1 MPVLSSKGDAAR
13 RSAANAGSIMFK
25 IQFHPS
31 LHDLQLVDTLT
42 PNVTKLSFQ
51 FRYSAFLTVIF
62 VTVLLVPSVL

>member
-51 FRYSAFLTVIF
+51 FRYSAFIVIF

>member
-13 RSAANAGSIMFK
+13 RSAADAGSIMFK

-42 PNVTKLSFQ
+42 LNVTKLSFQ
-51 FRYSAFLTVIF
+51 FLYSAFIVIF

>member
-13 RSAANAGSIMFK
+13 RSAANAGSIIFK

-51 FRYSAFLTVIF
+51 FCYSAFIVIF